1 MPSPHHSKSYSRSK
15 ILPAIPPEERSSTSA
30 HAPTVSSRGDSHTVG
45 KSVTQPDEE
54 PPSPLQQRPRTT
66 SAQRSPHRDYVVYT
80 DPTTET
86 PFLHL
91 RSHRRS
97 STLPHIPVRDLPVQH
112 ESRSRSHSVGD
123 HARPRVEDKELWR
136 DGSQQQHGSDDT
148 PLTVTH
154 IDSSTPTDK
163 IPETLPTIPGS
174 SASSQGASDSQPPSP
189 PPRNRE
195 DTTDTQPTPTR
206 SLSTPVR
213 SPARRSIDHRQ
224 FRDSTDP
231 SNHASSP
238 TSDSFSSRVH
248 VQGQRRTVS
257 ERRTRRHSG
266 TTKGPQTAFAV
277 GQANM
282 RSDDK
287 PEQDE
292 PLAEYRYW
300 DLPPPSPPL
309 PELPEKVAYNTSA
322 YRVVNPDPPTP
333 PRPGQRPQVPQV
345 RHEIPR
351 VDDHPSTPPI
361 TENKNGA
368 PANLGREPED
378 EGPSTVTQYMRML
391 LAIDKIPRIHN
402 LAASFFTWILLAGFV
417 LFPGTFTSLRNEQGS
432 NAVANGVL
440 NVVNHVSLFVI
451 AFLCC
456 GIGAGG
462 MGYLWWRWMN
472 NYVWLVNKV
481 FLYVA
486 PSFFNRPKLNTVC
499 SPGLLNS
506 LAGLLSTLS
515 SVYGAQYGQYSTTS
529 EITLIA
535 TASTT
540 FICGVLTLY
549 YLMWKIRRIKA
560 EHDKI
565 IGKQRTG
572 KHGEGLIER
581 IKRKA
586 SERSITVGTLV

>member
-1 MPSPHHSKSYSRSK
+1 MPSPHQSKSYRRSK
-15 ILPAIPPEERSSTSA
+15 ILPAIPPEERSGTSA
-30 HAPTVSSRGDSHTVG
+30 RAPTVSSRGDSHTVS
-45 KSVTQPDEE
+45 KLVTPPDEG
-54 PPSPLQQRPRTT
+54 PPSPLQPRPRTT
-66 SAQRSPHRDYVVYT
+66 SSQRSPHRDYFVYT
-80 DPTTET
+80 DPNTET

-91 RSHRRS
+91 RGHRRS
-97 STLPHIPVRDLPVQH
+97 STLPHVPVRDLPVQH

-123 HARPRVEDKELWR
+123 HARPRVEDKELWS

-174 SASSQGASDSQPPSP
+174 SASSQGAIDSQPPSP

-238 TSDSFSSRVH
+238 TTDSFNSRVH
-248 VQGQRRTVS
+248 IQGQRRTIS
-257 ERRTRRHSG
+257 ERRTLRHSG
-266 TTKGPQTAFAV
+266 TIKGPQTALAV
-277 GQANM
+277 GQANT

-287 PEQDE
+287 PDQDE

-300 DLPPPSPPL
+300 DLPPSPPL
-309 PELPEKVAYNTSA
+309 PELPEKAPYNTSG

-333 PRPGQRPQVPQV
+333 PRPERRPQVPQV
-345 RHEIPR
+345 RGETLR
-351 VDDHPSTPPI
+351 VDDHPNTPPI
-361 TENKNGA
+361 TENKNGT
-368 PANLGREPED
+368 PANLGLGPED
-378 EGPSTVTQYMRML
+378 EDPSTVTQYMKML
-391 LAIDKIPRIHN
+391 LAMDKIPQIYN

-417 LFPGTFTSLRNEQGS
+417 LFPGTFTSLRNQEGS
-432 NAVANGVL
+432 NVIAQGVL
-440 NVVNHVSLFVI
+440 NVVNNVSLFVI

-456 GIGAGG
+456 GIGAAG

-472 NYVWLVNKV
+472 NYVWLVNRV
-481 FLYVA
+481 FL
-486 PSFFNRPKLNTVC
+486 
-499 SPGLLNS
+499 PGLLHS
-506 LAGLLSTLS
+506 LAGLLSTFS
-515 SVYGAQYGQYSTTS
+515 SVYGAQHGQYSTSS
-529 EITLIA
+529 EVTLIV

-549 YLMWKIRRIKA
+549 YLMWKIRRIKT
-560 EHDKI
+560 EHDGI
-565 IGKQRTG
+565 IGKQRAG
-572 KHGEGLIER
+572 KYGEGLIER

-586 SERSITVGTLV
+586 SERSITIGTLV

>member
-1 MPSPHHSKSYSRSK
+1 MPSPHQSKSYTRSK
-15 ILPAIPPEERSSTSA
+15 VLPAIPPEERSSTSA
-30 HAPTVSSRGDSHTVG
+30 RAPTVSSRGDSHTVG
-45 KSVTQPDEE
+45 KLMTQPDEE
-54 PPSPLQQRPRTT
+54 PPSPLQPRPRTT
-66 SAQRSPHRDYVVYT
+66 SAQHSPHRDYFVYT
-80 DPTTET
+80 DPTTAT

-97 STLPHIPVRDLPVQH
+97 RTLPHVPIRDLPVQH
-112 ESRSRSHSVGD
+112 ESRSRSHSVGATSD
-123 HARPRVEDKELWR
+123 HARLRVDDKEFWS
-136 DGSQQQHGSDDT
+136 DGSQKQHGSDDT

-174 SASSQGASDSQPPSP
+174 SASSQVASNSQPPSP

-195 DTTDTQPTPTR
+195 DTTDATPTR

-213 SPARRSIDHRQ
+213 SIARRSVDHRQ

-231 SNHASSP
+231 SNQASSP
-238 TSDSFSSRVH
+238 TSGSFSSRVH
-248 VQGQRRTVS
+248 IQGQRRTVS

-266 TTKGPQTAFAV
+266 TTKGPQTALAV
-277 GQANM
+277 GQANT
-282 RSDDK
+282 RSDDQ

-309 PELPEKVAYNTSA
+309 PELPEKAAYDISG

-333 PRPGQRPQVPQV
+333 PRTEQRPQVSQV
-345 RHEIPR
+345 RDETPN
-351 VDDHPSTPPI
+351 HPNTPPI

-368 PANLGREPED
+368 PSNLGREPQD
-378 EGPSTVTQYMRML
+378 EAPSTVTQYMRML
-391 LAIDKIPRIHN
+391 LAMDKIPRIHN

-432 NAVANGVL
+432 SAVAKGVL

-456 GIGAGG
+456 GIGAAG

-481 FLYVA
+481 FL
-486 PSFFNRPKLNTVC
+486 
-499 SPGLLNS
+499 
-506 LAGLLSTLS
+506 
-515 SVYGAQYGQYSTTS
+515 
-529 EITLIA
+529 
-535 TASTT
+535 
-540 FICGVLTLY
+540 
-549 YLMWKIRRIKA
+549 
-560 EHDKI
+560 
-565 IGKQRTG
+565 
-572 KHGEGLIER
+572 
-581 IKRKA
+581 
-586 SERSITVGTLV
+586 